1 MLPCRTL
8 TAILLTL
15 AASGFTDAPRTMT
28 AAQPSAFDAGPGNP
42 AGDAN
47 RLTDA
52 EMSALIQHIAY
63 CWHTTNNHPDSV
75 FDLDL
80 TVNPDRTIADARI
93 VRPKDA
99 ASDQA
104 AYRLADETAAEL
116 KTGPCSPLP
125 LPPEKYAAWRQMTL
139 HMDFRPPGS

>member
-1 MLPCRTL
+1 MLPARTL

-15 AASGFTDAPRTMT
+15 AASGCTDAPRTMP
-28 AAQPSAFDAGPGNP
+28 AAQPP
-42 AGDAN
+42 ALNDAN

-52 EMSALIQHIAY
+52 EMSALIQHVAY
-63 CWHTTNNHPDSV
+63 CWHSANNHPGGM

-104 AYRLADETAAEL
+104 AWRLADETAAEL

-125 LPPEKYAAWRQMTL
+125 LPPEKYAAWREMTL
-139 HMDFRPPGS
+139 HMDFGSPGS